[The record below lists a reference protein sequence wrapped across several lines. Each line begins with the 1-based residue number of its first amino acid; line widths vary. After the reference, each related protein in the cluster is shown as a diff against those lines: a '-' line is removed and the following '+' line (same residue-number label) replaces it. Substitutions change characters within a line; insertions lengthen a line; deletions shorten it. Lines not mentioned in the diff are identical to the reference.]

1 MLNISHQEFEKTVQ
15 QALEELPEEISKA
28 LENIDIF
35 IEETPGHEI
44 GEGFRFSAN
53 HLLGL
58 YTGIPKNHRGP
69 YYGNVL
75 PDRIYLYKKN
85 LESYCRSHQAL
96 KEQIQRTVLHEIGH
110 YFGINDKRLRE
121 LGY

>member
-1 MLNISHQEFEKTVQ
+1 MLNISHQEFESTVQ
-15 QALEELPEEISKA
+15 EALEELPEEISQA
-28 LENIDIF
+28 IENIDIF
-35 IEETPGHEI
+35 IEEFPGHEI
-44 GEGFRFSAN
+44 GEGFRLSAN
-53 HLLGL
+53 RLLGF
-58 YTGIPKNHRGP
+58 YMGIPKNHRGH

-85 LESYCRSHQAL
+85 LESYCRSHQEL

-110 YFGINDKRLRE
+110 YFGMNDKRLRE